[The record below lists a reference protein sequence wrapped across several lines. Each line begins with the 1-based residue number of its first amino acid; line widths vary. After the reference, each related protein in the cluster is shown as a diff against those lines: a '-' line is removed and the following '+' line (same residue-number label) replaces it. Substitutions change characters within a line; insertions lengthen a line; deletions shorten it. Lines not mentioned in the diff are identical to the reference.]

1 MKAEQ
6 LKLLEGKTIKR
17 VELVENSGPGDILL
31 IYFTDETVAVIDA
44 VCECGYYHPELVID
58 V

>member
-6 LKLLEGKTIKR
+6 LKLLEGKTIAR
-17 VELVENSGPGDILL
+17 VELIENSGPGDILF
-31 IYFTDETVAVIDA
+31 IYCTDGTVAEIDA
-44 VCECGYYHPELVID
+44 ECECGYYHPELVID